1 MKPQYLILS
10 LLLAGCAVGPDYQ
23 RPEVALQTRF
33 VEGNAASIGAVATQ
47 QWWLDYKDPVLTG
60 LVSRGLAQNL
70 DVMAATEAIRQAQ
83 ANLRMTGVNSAVDGA
98 LTAQR
103 TTSGGDA
110 IDGTVT
116 TNSSSL
122 GAALVLDFFGGLQR
136 EREAA
141 KASLTA
147 ARAEAETVRLAWL
160 AELLSAYSDARYYQ
174 EVLALTRTTV
184 KTREE
189 TVEITRGQYDAGAAT
204 EYELAEA
211 QALLSAA
218 RASLPQYAA
227 LFDANIYAIATLLN
241 EPAAP
246 ILTQLQKGAPQLTTP
261 GGAKTGVPADLLRNR
276 PDVRSAEADL
286 AAAVAEVGVAEA
298 ALYPSLSLTGTV
310 SRSEITDSWSFG
322 PQLSLPVF
330 NQGALRAGRDAQIS
344 AARQAEIAWRGA
356 VASAVE
362 DVQVAQS
369 NLTRYRQRASLLQ
382 TAARDYDR
390 ALDLA
395 RQNYRSGAITL
406 LNLLETDRNANTARI
421 SAAAAV
427 NDAAKAWATLK
438 IATGAGSAAPEPLS
452 N

>member
-160 AELLSAYSDARYYQ
+160 AELLSAYSDAR
-174 EVLALTRTTV
+174 
-184 KTREE
+184 
-189 TVEITRGQYDAGAAT
+189 
-204 EYELAEA
+204 
-211 QALLSAA
+211 
-218 RASLPQYAA
+218 
-227 LFDANIYAIATLLN
+227 
-241 EPAAP
+241 
-246 ILTQLQKGAPQLTTP
+246 
-261 GGAKTGVPADLLRNR
+261 
-276 PDVRSAEADL
+276 
-286 AAAVAEVGVAEA
+286 
-298 ALYPSLSLTGTV
+298 
-310 SRSEITDSWSFG
+310 
-322 PQLSLPVF
+322 
-330 NQGALRAGRDAQIS
+330 
-344 AARQAEIAWRGA
+344 
-356 VASAVE
+356 
-362 DVQVAQS
+362 
-369 NLTRYRQRASLLQ
+369 
-382 TAARDYDR
+382 
-390 ALDLA
+390 
-395 RQNYRSGAITL
+395 
-406 LNLLETDRNANTARI
+406 
-421 SAAAAV
+421 
-427 NDAAKAWATLK
+427 
-438 IATGAGSAAPEPLS
+438 
-452 N
+452 